1 MNSNISNFPV
11 DDGIPSRKTRSPWR
25 RRFFLDCEFTGFD
38 TQQLISIAIVSEDD
52 SYTFYGEITDYYAEL
67 SDFVRQTV
75 VPQLGL
81 VPGRAMTRAQLRAEL
96 FAWISSIPAKPRPIL
111 SFDYEGDRE
120 LLMELL
126 DRPLPRF
133 WRQENIL
140 GRIDAARR
148 AAYFERNG
156 GEHHAL
162 HDARANSEAFV

>member
-11 DDGIPSRKTRSPWR
+11 DDGVPSRKTCSPWR
-25 RRFFLDCEFTGFD
+25 HRFFLDCEFTGFD

-81 VPGRAMTRAQLRAEL
+81 FPGRAMTRAQLSAEL
-96 FAWISSIPAKPRPIL
+96 LAWVSSIPAKPKPIL
-111 SFDYEGDRE
+111 SFDYEGDRVLLLE
-120 LLMELL
+120 LLCG
-126 DRPLPRF
+126 PLPPF
-133 WRQENIL
+133 WRQENIRN
-140 GRIDAARR
+140 RIDWARR
-148 AAYFERNG
+148 AAYFQRNG

-162 HDARANSEAFV
+162 YDARANREAFV